1 MNMLI
6 HFIYFIYNVGDKHL
20 MQSLIF
26 DAQATEVFDKN
37 ISLSIDRQDP

>member
-1 MNMLI
+1 
-6 HFIYFIYNVGDKHL
+6 

-37 ISLSIDRQDP
+37 NSLRLDRQEPRTRNGQHQLLNDVYS